1 MYDNARNL
9 GVPEAPTSRSSS
21 GLPVA
26 PGDVIAGKLVVER
39 VLGTG
44 GCGVVVAAR
53 HRELGERVAVKLLQK
68 SAMRSPETVERF
80 AREARAAARL
90 RTEHV
95 ARVNDFG
102 TTESGIP
109 YMVMECLD
117 GEDLGATLQREKRVS
132 IEQAVDY
139 VLMACDAVAEAHT
152 LGIIHRDLK
161 PANLFLTKRA
171 DGRAIVKV
179 LDFGISK
186 LLTAEGA
193 EPSPSMTRTQAVMG
207 SPLYMSPEQME
218 ASRDVDARAD
228 VWALGT
234 ILYQLIGGA
243 PPFEA
248 PTVPLLYVK
257 VLSGERPTPLESVR
271 PEVPLSIARAVERCL
286 AREPGDR
293 FPSVAHLAAALAPYA
308 SVDVAL
314 LAERIARSAGVD
326 DGSPS
331 SGVRRIT
338 TIPPAGNVAGA
349 PSARPAAVASARRAG
364 LLIGLAIAAV
374 VGTGFGAVATG
385 SSWREAPPVPVLRGA
400 TRVAAASALAQRAAM
415 ADLTLA
421 DATSMR
427 DASRA
432 RDAAG
437 AAVAEEAP
445 AAPASSSPP
454 RATARSAASSR
465 RGPARPAA
473 PALPDP
479 TDVLDER

>member
-1 MYDNARNL
+1 MYDTARNVQ
-9 GVPEAPTSRSSS
+9 VPEAPASRSSA

-44 GCGVVVAAR
+44 GCGVVVACH
-53 HRELGERVAVKLLQK
+53 HRDLGERVAVKLLQR

-117 GEDLGATLQREKRVS
+117 GEDLGATLAREGRVS
-132 IEQAVDY
+132 IERAVDY
-139 VLMACDAVAEAHT
+139 VLMASDAVAEAHT
-152 LGIIHRDLK
+152 LGIVHRDLK
-161 PANLFLTKRA
+161 PANLFLTRRI

-186 LLTAEGA
+186 LMAAEGA

-234 ILYQLIGGA
+234 ILYQLIAGA

-257 VLSGERPTPLESVR
+257 VLSGERPVPLEKRR
-271 PEVPLSIARAVERCL
+271 PEVPLIVARAIDRCL
-286 AREPGDR
+286 AREPSDR
-293 FPSVAHLAAALAPYA
+293 FPSVAHLVAALAPFA
-308 SVDVAL
+308 SVDIAP
-314 LAERIARSAGVD
+314 LAERIARTAGVED
-326 DGSPS
+326 ASPS
-331 SGVRRIT
+331 SGVRRVT
-338 TIPPAGNVAGA
+338 TVPPPAGEPGRPSVVA
-349 PSARPAAVASARRAG
+349 ARRSG
-364 LLIGLAIAAV
+364 LMIGLVLAAV
-374 VGTGFGAVATG
+374 VGSTFGAIAVA
-385 SSWREAPPVPVLRGA
+385 SSLREPSSVPVLRGA
-400 TRVAAASALAQRAAM
+400 TRVAAASALAQRAAL

-427 DASRA
+427 DASR
-432 RDAAG
+432 RDASSRAAADAEATSSPVVAAPSNAPR
-437 AAVAEEAP
+437 AAVRRPPP
-445 AAPASSSPP
+445 AAPA
-454 RATARSAASSR
+454 A
-465 RGPARPAA
+465 
-473 PALPDP
+473 PDP
-479 TDVLDER
+479 TDVMDER

>member
-21 GLPVA
+21 GLPVS

-53 HRELGERVAVKLLQK
+53 HRDLGERVAVKLLQR
-68 SAMRSPETVERF
+68 SAMRSPDTVERF

-102 TTESGIP
+102 TTDAGIP
-109 YMVMECLD
+109 YMVMECLE

-186 LLTAEGA
+186 LLTAEGM

-234 ILYQLIGGA
+234 ILYQLIAGA

-257 VLSGERPTPLESVR
+257 VLSGERPAPLESVR
-271 PEVPLSIARAVERCL
+271 PEVPLSIARAVDRCL

-293 FPSVAHLAAALAPYA
+293 FPSVAHLAAALAPFA
-308 SVDVAL
+308 SVDIAL

-326 DGSPS
+326 DGSPT
-331 SGVRRIT
+331 SGVRRVT
-338 TIPPAGNVAGA
+338 TIPPAGSPSSRPTAMA
-349 PSARPAAVASARRAG
+349 PGRRVG
-364 LLIGLAIAAV
+364 LLIGLGIAAV
-374 VGTGFGAVATG
+374 IGCGVGAMATG
-385 SSWREAPPVPVLRGA
+385 TSWREPPPVPVLRGA
-400 TRVAAASALAQRAAM
+400 TRVAAASALAQRAAL
-415 ADLTLA
+415 ADRALA
-421 DATSMR
+421 DATSIR
-427 DASRA
+427 DASRVRDEA
-432 RDAAG
+432 DAAAVE
-437 AAVAEEAP
+437 AA
-445 AAPASSSPP
+445 AAPLPSSSPLPSSAP
-454 RATARSAASSR
+454 RATARR
-465 RGPARPAA
+465 PARSAA
-473 PALPDP
+473 PAPPDP